1 MARSPEKLKVQVVCI
16 PQDPSA
22 EPSAIAAFT
31 SENSITT
38 VNRTAS
44 TLFAYFILYT
54 SNQKIAFTLP
64 YFAAKSKQFFH
75 LAKINPVPAFLQQ
88 TLRPQSATIDGEPVL
103 ERMNRMSAKLEYK
116 SGEIRVFFDGELD
129 HHAASLLRVSI
140 DNAVSQRRPK
150 TLVLDF
156 GGVSF
161 MDSSGIGLVMGRFK
175 LMQSIGGSIRVENLS
190 PGAYKVMK
198 LAGLDRLGE
207 LRQKEVI

>member
-1 MARSPEKLKVQVVCI
+1 
-16 PQDPSA
+16 
-22 EPSAIAAFT
+22 
-31 SENSITT
+31 
-38 VNRTAS
+38 
-44 TLFAYFILYT
+44 
-54 SNQKIAFTLP
+54 
-64 YFAAKSKQFFH
+64 
-75 LAKINPVPAFLQQ
+75 
-88 TLRPQSATIDGEPVL
+88 
-103 ERMNRMSAKLEYK
+103 MSAKLEYK

-175 LMQSIGGSIRVENLS
+175 LMQRIGGSIRVENLS